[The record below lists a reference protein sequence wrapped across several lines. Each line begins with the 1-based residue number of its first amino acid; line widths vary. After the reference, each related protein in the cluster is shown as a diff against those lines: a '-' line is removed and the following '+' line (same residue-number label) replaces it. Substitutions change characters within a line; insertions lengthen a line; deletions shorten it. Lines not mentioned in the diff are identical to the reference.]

1 MGCRW
6 KVTGG
11 GGAAC
16 RLGLFLVCN
25 KARASAC
32 DVSVPLMP
40 SCVQA
45 PDCSLVGPGEKI
57 LLFRHQPTSEQ
68 LLLRLRE
75 GSRLQDGDL
84 IEVVVAGG
92 WDPF

>member
-1 MGCRW
+1 
-6 KVTGG
+6 
-11 GGAAC
+11 
-16 RLGLFLVCN
+16 
-25 KARASAC
+25 
-32 DVSVPLMP
+32 MP